1 VRVGLVTSIPRGG
14 PLEHAVLLARDL
26 IALGVE
32 VRAVAVDER
41 IAARFAAV
49 GARAAVIPLVR
60 RFDPVGA
67 VRVQRFLRGLDV
79 IHTHDRRSGLWV
91 RVMPRTGGPPEARA
105 DGPAQPPRRGPLRV
119 HTLHGLPEPFLTD
132 APPGLKARVAY
143 RGLDRG
149 LRRFTDV
156 LVTPSHAMAQ
166 LLAERVGYAV
176 GELVVVPNGVDVPL
190 EPLPRGD
197 LVGTIALL
205 EPVKGLEYLIEA
217 ARRLPDARF
226 VIFGTGSQEADLRA
240 RAAGLPIEFAGY
252 VPSAEAL
259 KRLSIFVLPS
269 IMENSP
275 LALLEALASGIPAVA
290 SRVGGI
296 PEYAPP
302 GTATLVPPRDP
313 VALADAIGELLADP
327 ALAAECARAG
337 RVAARERSARRTAE
351 RMLEL
356 YSEAITRRAPVARTR
371 TRRAGVL

>member
-1 VRVGLVTSIPRGG
+1 VKVGLVTSIPRGG
-14 PLEHAVLLARDL
+14 PLEHAVMLARDL
-26 IALGVE
+26 VALGAE

-41 IAARFAAV
+41 VAARFAAV
-49 GARAAVIPLVR
+49 GARVAVIALVR
-60 RFDPVGA
+60 PFDPVGA
-67 VRVQRFLRGLDV
+67 VRVHRFMRGVDV

-91 RVMPRTGGPPEARA
+91 RIVPRAGDWRRARHAGGPPAPD
-105 DGPAQPPRRGPLRV
+105 DGPVPPARRGPLRV

-166 LLAERVGYAV
+166 LLAERVGYDV
-176 GELVVVPNGVDVPL
+176 GELVVVPNGVDVPDH
-190 EPLPRGD
+190 PFARGD
-197 LVGTIALL
+197 RVGTIALL

-217 ARRLPDARF
+217 ARRLPDTRF
-226 VIFGTGSQEADLRA
+226 VIFGTGSQEAELREL
-240 RAAGLPIEFAGY
+240 AAGLPIEFAGY
-252 VPSAEAL
+252 VPSVEAL

-327 ALAAECARAG
+327 ALAEARARAG
-337 RVAARERSARRTAE
+337 RLAARDRSAVRTAE

-356 YSEAITRRAPVARTR
+356 YAASR
-371 TRRAGVL
+371 